1 MQERA
6 RMHTSNIESAINDH
20 FASSDEEGR
29 REGRGRGVVH
39 NERIVNGVR
48 HRDQDD
54 MLGGGLSRPVPVK
67 K

>member
-29 REGRGRGVVH
+29 RED
-39 NERIVNGVR
+39 EDEASSITS
-48 HRDQDD
+48 
-54 MLGGGLSRPVPVK
+54 GLSMGSDIATRTTC
-67 K
+67 